1 MATPLTPAHLPPHVI
16 KAVIGYVIEAPDD
29 FEDLIAEYVTD
40 SAFKPLLHVCC
51 SWREVAMPMMFAG
64 CNASISDHV
73 SFTYRPVGSNPC
85 IIQQVDSHYN
95 QHVRYMFLKLDYAS
109 IATGAAL
116 RLLRSTYAH
125 LRFPNVH
132 VVDVELDLGAIS
144 NINDDMALCHTRRF
158 LSYLCVAL
166 PNVSSTSATIV
177 STTLDSHVIHGAALS
192 ALILHFTRASH
203 IVELKTHETSCPSII
218 DSCLPVTNLT
228 ALRCRWDA
236 NHTTT
241 ARLIHAST
249 QTLLHLSICLHT
261 AAGLELLVF
270 NSHRQEPVV
279 FPYLTKLLLSQR
291 PDVSIKPLLPIDQ
304 VAPFPRLQRLQL
316 SVKYPFSDDLPF
328 RGNASTLEFLC
339 MKLDPHTL
347 HLLSTHGAFGPGCLP
362 ALQHLV
368 IGNSLQGGEHTE
380 SMDAEYHKFFTWV
393 LPTTSYVFVH
403 SPDDA
408 RLLLHTLPLKAEHQN
423 MQLLSLLHTH
433 LSFSQVVCIL
443 ASFSQLRIL
452 ICKYSNMGD
461 DFNTMSIQQ
470 AATVLR
476 QTYSPLNT
484 NLQSL
489 HIYDFEANSVN
500 MMAAS
505 VLLLA
510 DQCPHLTMV
519 KFPKDREDCA
529 LNVLLRLN
537 HSRYPAEFCK
547 LFLATLD
554 FSLNQTS
561 KYTIIKIKHKL
572 LVS

>member
-116 RLLRSTYAH
+116 L
-125 LRFPNVH
+125 
-132 VVDVELDLGAIS
+132 
-144 NINDDMALCHTRRF
+144 
-158 LSYLCVAL
+158 
-166 PNVSSTSATIV
+166 
-177 STTLDSHVIHGAALS
+177 
-192 ALILHFTRASH
+192 
-203 IVELKTHETSCPSII
+203 
-218 DSCLPVTNLT
+218 TNLT

-328 RGNASTLEFLC
+328 RGNASTL
-339 MKLDPHTL
+339 D
-347 HLLSTHGAFGPGCLP
+347 
-362 ALQHLV
+362 
-368 IGNSLQGGEHTE
+368 
-380 SMDAEYHKFFTWV
+380 
-393 LPTTSYVFVH
+393 
-403 SPDDA
+403 
-408 RLLLHTLPLKAEHQN
+408 
-423 MQLLSLLHTH
+423 
-433 LSFSQVVCIL
+433 
-443 ASFSQLRIL
+443 
-452 ICKYSNMGD
+452 
-461 DFNTMSIQQ
+461 
-470 AATVLR
+470 
-476 QTYSPLNT
+476 PLNT

-537 HSRYPAEFCK
+537 HSR
-547 LFLATLD
+547 
-554 FSLNQTS
+554 
-561 KYTIIKIKHKL
+561 
-572 LVS
+572 